1 MLCSAAGLLGSCQP
15 LSSIDIALISLFTFL
30 YRDQLA
36 YLEKLGCPEALVKR
50 YNNVSD
56 YSAAKIS
63 FENHWGDEIP
73 VRDHLLTTDKANI
86 PVVMSEHRDVINGNP
101 NAII

>member
-1 MLCSAAGLLGSCQP
+1 M
-15 LSSIDIALISLFTFL
+15 

-36 YLEKLGCPEALVKR
+36 YLEKLGHLEALVKR
-50 YNNVSD
+50 YNSVSD

-63 FENHWGDEIP
+63 FENHWVFKIL
-73 VRDHLLTTDKANI
+73 VRDGLLTTDNANI
-86 PVVMSEHRDVINGNP
+86 PVAISEHRDVINGNP

>member
-1 MLCSAAGLLGSCQP
+1 M
-15 LSSIDIALISLFTFL
+15 

-36 YLEKLGCPEALVKR
+36 YLEKLGRLETLVKR

-63 FENHWGDEIP
+63 SENHWGDEIS

-86 PVVMSEHRDVINGNP
+86 PVAISEHRDVINGNP
-101 NAII
+101 NAVI